1 MASVCILTLTQCKRN
16 ADTRVLKEAAS
27 LKNDGWDIQIVAIR
41 GADSESCEE
50 IDGIRI
56 RRVDLLT
63 VRLASL
69 SGRRYPGP
77 SATGWKSGA
86 SGEVREPEKAGQPP
100 RAQGSGGAA
109 WGRTAT
115 SLLRLPVVSYVAYL
129 RYLEYYWRAFRV
141 AAREPAD
148 VYHTHD
154 LMTLPVGWMLKRVT
168 GGRLVYDCH
177 ELWLDR
183 NRMPKRSRLNRFLV
197 GRIESFLIRR
207 TDANMVVSD
216 SIAAELATRYRIP
229 KPAVVVNA
237 PDYRPVE
244 RSNLLRE
251 QIGIPAEDRIVL
263 YVGFITFN
271 RGLEELIRSLRYL
284 NACAVVLMGYGD
296 GGYLAGLKKLIADEG
311 LDGKV
316 HFFGPVPHE
325 EVTRYAASADV
336 GVATIRNACL
346 SYYYCS
352 PNKVFEYVAAG
363 LPVVGSNF
371 PDLKRV
377 IEGHRLGVVVD
388 PESPQGIATAI
399 EYILSDKSR
408 YEEMRKNAL
417 EAAKSYNWQ
426 SESEKLLL
434 IYRGLGVGVP

>member
-1 MASVCILTLTQCKRN
+1 
-16 ADTRVLKEAAS
+16 VLKEAAT
-27 LKNDGWDIQIVAIR
+27 LKNAGWDIRIIAALGVDTEPHEERDGFRIFRVAL
-41 GADSESCEE
+41 
-50 IDGIRI
+50 
-56 RRVDLLT
+56 VT

-69 SGRRYPGP
+69 LGSYYSGSSVAREKN
-77 SATGWKSGA
+77 TA
-86 SGEVREPEKAGQPP
+86 SGEVREPEKAGQPFGKRGLV
-100 RAQGSGGAA
+100 RAALSKTGS
-109 WGRTAT
+109 R
-115 SLLRLPVVSYVAYL
+115 LLRLPVVSYVAYL
-129 RYLEYYWRAFRV
+129 RYVEYHWRAFWL
-141 AAREPAD
+141 AWREPAD
-148 VYHTHD
+148 VYHAHD
-154 LMTLPVGWMLKRVT
+154 LMTLPVAWLLKRVT
-168 GGRLVYDCH
+168 GGKLVYDCH

-183 NRMPKRSRLNRFLV
+183 NRASKRSRLNRFFV
-197 GRIESFLIRR
+197 GRVESFLIRR

-244 RSNLLRE
+244 RSNLLRG
-251 QIGIPAEDRIVL
+251 QLGIPAEDRIVL
-263 YVGFITFN
+263 YVGFITFK

-311 LDGKV
+311 WDGKV

-371 PDLKRV
+371 PDLKKV

-388 PESPQGIATAI
+388 PESPRDIARAI

-408 YEEMRKNAL
+408 YQEMRKNAL
-417 EAAKSYNWQ
+417 EAAKVYNWNA
-426 SESEKLLL
+426 ESEKLLL